1 MSDGNLTKRAFV
13 FKTDSL
19 KKLKLMAVE
28 EETTQRA
35 LINRFLEDGL
45 RNWEKSKGQTTLD
58 D

>member
-1 MSDGNLTKRAFV
+1 MSDENLTKRAFV
-13 FKTDSL
+13 FRTDSL

-35 LINRFLEDGL
+35 LINQFLEDGL